1 MPPKQRKGPKP
12 PRVIGSLDDPDG
24 FGVWVRRYLEWL
36 AVRNYSPRTVTNA
49 ESSLGLF
56 VTWCST
62 RSLVR
67 PSELTKPIL
76 ERYQRHLYHQRR
88 PDGRPQLSFR
98 SQHVRLSA
106 VRGFFRWLV
115 KQNALSANPAS
126 ELELPRLPM
135 RLPRDV
141 LTVSEVERVME
152 QPDTRTAVGV
162 RDRAILEVLYSTG
175 IRRSEVV
182 GLRLSDV
189 DAERGTILVRE
200 GKGLKDRMV
209 PVGERALAWVHRYA
223 RDVRPE
229 LMMPPDPGALFLT
242 TLGEQITPDWL
253 TQAVRRYVKD
263 SEIGKQGACH
273 IFRHTMATLMLEGGA
288 DVRYIQEMLGHVHL
302 DSTQVYTRVSIR
314 KLKAIHEA
322 THPGAKL
329 ERLAKT
335 TGTRETPQETTM
347 PEPHAARSAVAS
359 QPATAE
365 KSSSPLAADLH
376 REDSE

>member
-1 MPPKQRKGPKP
+1 MPPKQGKKKKA
-12 PRVIGSLDDPDG
+12 PRVIGDPHDPEG

-36 AVRNYSPRTVTNA
+36 AVRNYSPRTVGNA
-49 ESSLGLF
+49 ESSLRLF
-56 VTWCST
+56 VEWCGA

-67 PSELTKPIL
+67 PVELTKPIL
-76 ERYQRHLYHQRR
+76 ERYQRHLYHLRR

-115 KQNALSANPAS
+115 KQNVLSANPAS
-126 ELELPRLPM
+126 ELELPRLPA

-141 LTVSEVERVME
+141 LTVAEVERVMA

-162 RDRAILEVLYSTG
+162 RDRAIVEVLYSTG

-182 GLRLSDV
+182 ALKLSDV
-189 DAERGTILVRE
+189 DAERGTLMVRE
-200 GKGLKDRMV
+200 GKGQKDRMV
-209 PVGERALAWVHRYA
+209 PVGERALSWVSRYL

-229 LMMPPDPGALFLT
+229 LVMPPDSGALFLT
-242 TLGEQITPDWL
+242 TLGEALTPDWL
-253 TQAVRRYVKD
+253 TQTVRRYVK
-263 SEIGKQGACH
+263 EAELGKSGACH

-314 KLKAIHEA
+314 KLKAIHDA

-335 TGTRETPQETTM
+335 TGRREQGASAPAGPAETSTS
-347 PEPHAARSAVAS
+347 PEPSSRRAASHGD
-359 QPATAE
+359 E
-365 KSSSPLAADLH
+365 HD
-376 REDSE
+376 E